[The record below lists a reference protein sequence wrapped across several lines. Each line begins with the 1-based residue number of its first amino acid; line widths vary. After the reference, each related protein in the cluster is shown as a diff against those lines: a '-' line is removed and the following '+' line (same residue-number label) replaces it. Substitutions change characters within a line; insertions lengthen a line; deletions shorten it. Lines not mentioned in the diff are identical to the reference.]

1 MGRDSKK
8 KRRSKR
14 KWKTLALFIAFEI
27 IFTAI
32 TAPFILLYGPF
43 QNAKRTYVGAA
54 MTSLSHQWM
63 ATTFLSDE
71 KINKILNSNID
82 ETDTNENVNHKTT
95 NTNVKLP
102 TKHDNSIELYSF
114 ENFKYNGY
122 YIVIKDPTR
131 VEIGVS
137 KYLGKEGQTTSEIAK
152 EYNAVAA
159 INGGAFTDKS
169 STAQWTG
176 NGGLPAGII
185 ISEGKLIY
193 KDVAD
198 NEKIELV
205 GITKEG
211 KMIAGMYSYDDLKAL
226 DVKEAVSFGPVL
238 VKDGELTPMK
248 GDGGWGVAPRTAIGQ
263 RADGAIVMLVVDGRS
278 LTSGGAT
285 LKELQEILLNTC
297 NVVTAINLDGG
308 KSTTMYL
315 NGKVINNPASNVG
328 ERSIPSAVIVK

>member
-1 MGRDSKK
+1 MGRDSRK
-8 KRRSKR
+8 KRRSKN
-14 KWKTLALFIAFEI
+14 KWKAIIRFIAFEF
-27 IFTAI
+27 IFTII
-32 TAPFILLYGPF
+32 TAPFVLLYGPF
-43 QNAKRTYVGAA
+43 ENAKRTYVGAA
-54 MTSLSHQWM
+54 MTSFSHQWM

-71 KINKILNSNID
+71 RINKILNSSI
-82 ETDTNENVNHKTT
+82 EDTNHKS
-95 NTNVKLP
+95 TNVKANVSLP

-114 ENFKYNGY
+114 ENFKYSGY

-169 STAQWTG
+169 STAKWTG
-176 NGGLPAGII
+176 NGGTPAGIV
-185 ISEGKLIY
+185 ISEGKLVY
-193 KDVAD
+193 KDISD
-198 NEKIELV
+198 NEKIELF

-211 KMIAGMYSYDDLKAL
+211 KMLAGMYSFNELKEL
-226 DVKEAVSFGPVL
+226 DVKEAVSFNPVL
-238 VKDGELTPMK
+238 VKDGEPTPMK

-263 RADGAIVMLVVDGRS
+263 RADGSIVMLVIDGRS

-285 LKELQEILLNTC
+285 LKELQEVLLNTC

-315 NGKVINNPASNVG
+315 NGKIINNPASNIG

>member
-1 MGRDSKK
+1 MGKDSRK
-8 KRRSKR
+8 KRRSKK
-14 KWKTLALFIAFEI
+14 KWKTIAMFLAFELV
-27 IFTAI
+27 FTAV

-43 QNAKRTYVGAA
+43 ENAKRTYVGAA

-63 ATTFLSDE
+63 ATTFLSDQ
-71 KINKILNSNID
+71 KINEILNSNIED
-82 ETDTNENVNHKTT
+82 SSGNYKNAKTSVN
-95 NTNVKLP
+95 LP

-114 ENFKYNGY
+114 DNFKYSGY
-122 YIVIKDPTR
+122 YIVVKDPTR
-131 VEIGVS
+131 VKIGVS
-137 KYLGKEGQTTSEIAK
+137 KYLGQEGQTTSEIAK

-176 NGGLPAGII
+176 NGGTPAGIVM
-185 ISEGKLIY
+185 SEGKVIY
-193 KDVAD
+193 KDVPD
-198 NEKIELV
+198 DKKVELV
-205 GITKEG
+205 GITKSG
-211 KMIAGMYSYDDLKAL
+211 KMIAGMYSVNDLKEL
-226 DVKEAVSFGPVL
+226 DVQEAVSFGPVL
-238 VKDGELTPMK
+238 VKDGEPTPMK

-263 RADGAIVMLVVDGRS
+263 RADGSIVMLVIDGRS

-285 LKELQEILLNTC
+285 LKELQEVLIKTC
-297 NVVTAINLDGG
+297 DVVTAINLDGG